1 MKTLLK
7 PCCIFLFLF
16 LSTNLLAELPKGKL
30 VEKVECQ
37 GAAGFSYA
45 LYLPSTY
52 QPEKTWPVLF
62 CFDARADGMLPAGL
76 FQEGA
81 EKYGYIIVSSNNS
94 GSDDPSVPNLQA
106 MKAMYDDALSRF
118 SVDKRRLYATGFSG
132 GARTACDMGF
142 KYPEQVA
149 GVIGCGAGFPTDHE
163 PTKDTPFAFYETIGN
178 LDFNYYEM
186 RLLRPKLE
194 SAGIPFKIRIFD
206 GDHMWPPK
214 EICTEAL
221 EWMEVQAMKNGKREK
236 DPALIETLFKKRLEK
251 AESQKSQG
259 LLIESADEYQSI
271 SNDFNSLRDVDSVT
285 SEASRLYASEEV
297 KKRQQEDLQ
306 RDQFDAQF
314 RQKLQSVNRSL
325 RDSSKNV
332 PKVETVLG
340 FLDIASLKKKAAEA
354 PSKEDRLQAQRL
366 LEVVAVQHGFY
377 LARGFREYGD
387 YPRAALTLSVAAEI
401 HPEEPLLW
409 YKLAAAQAQLGEK
422 ENALAS
428 LKKASENGFNDAE
441 KMENDFDLKSI
452 RDEKQ
457 FKKILDEIKKKTQPT
472 SSPKSR

>member
-1 MKTLLK
+1 MKALIKSFYIL
-7 PCCIFLFLF
+7 LFLCTAI
-16 LSTNLLAELPKGKL
+16 SAELPKGKL

-37 GAAGFSYA
+37 AAPSFSYA
-45 LYLPSTY
+45 LYLPSAY
-52 QPEKTWPVLF
+52 QVEKTWPVLF

-76 FQEGA
+76 FQEAA

-142 KYPEQVA
+142 KYPEEVA
-149 GVIGCGAGFPTDHE
+149 GVIGCGAGFPIDQA
-163 PTKDTPFAFYETIGN
+163 PSKDTPFVFYETVGN
-178 LDFNYYEM
+178 LDFNYHEM

-194 SAGIPFKIRIFD
+194 SSGIPFKIRIFD

-214 EICTEAL
+214 EVCTEAL
-221 EWMEVQAMKNGKREK
+221 EWMELQAMKSGRREK
-236 DPALIETLFKKRLEK
+236 DAALIEALFQKRLQK
-251 AESQKSQG
+251 AESQKTQG
-259 LLIESADEYQSI
+259 LLNESADEYQSI
-271 SNDFNSLRDVDSVT
+271 SKDFESLHDVTAAT
-285 SEASRLYASEEV
+285 SEASRLYASEEE
-297 KKRQQEDLQ
+297 KKWQQEEAQ
-306 RDQFDAQF
+306 RDQQDVEF
-314 RQKLQSVNRSL
+314 RQKLQSLNQSL

-332 PKVETVLG
+332 PRLETVLA
-340 FLDIASLKKKAAEA
+340 FLEIPALQKKAKEA
-354 PSKEDRLQAQRL
+354 PLKDDRLEAQRL

-409 YKLAAAQAQLGEK
+409 YKLAAAQAQMNEK

-428 LKKASENGFNDAE
+428 LKKAVDHGFKDAE
-441 KMENDFDLKSI
+441 KLENDFDFKSV

-457 FKKILDEIKKKTQPT
+457 FKKVLEEVKKKG
-472 SSPKSR
+472 S